1 MTGPTLQHLRIFA
14 NVAKHGSFSRTS
26 VVLGIAQ
33 PTISRQIS
41 ELESHWQGALFYRT
55 GRGVLLSDLGQK
67 ALARTMTILRDVD
80 HLSDDMRS
88 EQGNPSGEVTVA
100 VVPSLVGVL
109 LPPLVRKLRADRPS
123 ITLRILEG
131 FSEQVIRWVSEGAAD
146 IGLYGRY
153 FEVNGD
159 EHAQSTGY
167 SSQILLVTPKTDIVL
182 QDEIALAELESFE
195 LVLPMQPNAL
205 RHCIDVIARQ
215 RKLQLNIVAEAIS
228 FMAQKEIAAYCGYS
242 FLAEKSFPTLKQ
254 VENDFQSA
262 VIRDPYFHRKIVLST
277 SPGTPLTHAAREVV
291 ERLTDQLRLEQM
303 DFEQS

>member
-1 MTGPTLQHLRIFA
+1 MSGPTLQHLRIFA

-55 GRGVLLSDLGQK
+55 GRGVTLSDLGQK

-88 EQGNPSGEVTVA
+88 EQRTPSGKVTVA
-100 VVPSLVGVL
+100 TVPSLVGVL
-109 LPPLVRKLRADRPS
+109 LPPLVGKLRAELPG

-131 FSEQVIRWVSEGAAD
+131 FSEQVIRWISEGSAD

-153 FEVNGD
+153 FEAYGD
-159 EHAQSTGY
+159 EHTQSGEY
-167 SSQILLVTPKTDIVL
+167 SSQILLVTPKTGIAL
-182 QDEIALAELESFE
+182 QREIPLAELERFE

-215 RKLQLNIVAEAIS
+215 RNLQLNIVAEAIS

-242 FLAEKSFPTLKQ
+242 FLAEKSFPTLRQ
-254 VENDFQSA
+254 VESDFQSA
-262 VIRDPYFHRKIVLST
+262 IIREPYLHRKIVLST
-277 SPGTPLTHAAREVV
+277 SQGTPLTHAAREVTQ
-291 ERLTDQLRLEQM
+291 RLADQLRAQQM
-303 DFEQS
+303 DFEQT